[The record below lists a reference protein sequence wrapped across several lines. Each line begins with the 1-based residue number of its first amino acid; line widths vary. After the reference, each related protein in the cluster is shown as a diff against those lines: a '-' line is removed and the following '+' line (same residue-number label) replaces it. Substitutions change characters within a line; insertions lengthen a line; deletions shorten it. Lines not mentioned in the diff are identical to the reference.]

1 VKLIHNGNDSSFT
14 VITSTASGGG
24 AFLSVVD
31 SSFGSSL
38 QEERKRLAAKQA
50 SVRSLIMMDPFSD
63 QWSYPHGCRKSL
75 VCKDSLIVTLRKTS
89 DN

>member
-1 VKLIHNGNDSSFT
+1 LNASVLPVKLIHNGNDSSFT

-50 SVRSLIMMDPFSD
+50 SVRSLIMMDPF
-63 QWSYPHGCRKSL
+63 
-75 VCKDSLIVTLRKTS
+75 LINGHIRMDTGNLWYARIL
-89 DN
+89 